1 MAAGE
6 GHGAPL
12 YVHAHGAEVV
22 FYEGDVGEDGCGEGG
37 VEGGG

>member
-1 MAAGE
+1 MAGE
-6 GHGAPL
+6 RHGPPL

-22 FYEGDVGEDGCGEGG
+22 FYEGDVRQDGCGEGG